1 MSYICEVCGPRL
13 DCHSILCS
21 NCEMGIIYEINR
33 KETGV
38 SRRMS
43 AVSSTE
49 DAHGPSNL
57 YQMNLFETE
66 QGTDLVSLTV

>member
-13 DCHSILCS
+13 DCHSTLCS
-21 NCEMGIIYEINR
+21 NCDMGIIYEINS
-33 KETGV
+33 KENGTA
-38 SRRMS
+38 RRTSS
-43 AVSSTE
+43 ARASE

-57 YQMNLFETE
+57 YQMHLFETE